1 MSEQT
6 TSQQQKSFSP
16 MQKKLLA
23 VGAAMTLILGASV
36 ATVGYQI
43 YQTKELLIQERDSLQ
58 SKITQLESDYR
69 FKSEERFNNAVQKA
83 LEHFVQQ
90 KREQDIQTK
99 YAKYE
104 SAPEQVPDD
113 KRIYGNLNARFTLV
127 EFSDLEC
134 PFCKKFHDTP
144 KEVVDASNGN
154 INWQWKHLPLSFH
167 NPAAEKEALAA
178 ECVAEQKGNR
188 GFWVFLDEVFAK
200 SQGNGGGV
208 PNLAEVIESV
218 GADASLVREC
228 LASGRYDLK
237 IAADVKQ
244 ATENGISG
252 TPATFIVDN
261 QTGKTQLIRGAQPS
275 QAIAAII
282 RKMMIESEN
291 N

>member
-23 VGAAMTLILGASV
+23 VGVAMTLLLGASV

-43 YQTKELLIQERDSLQ
+43 YQTKELLIQQRDSLQ
-58 SKITQLESDYR
+58 SQITQLESDYR

-90 KREQDIQTK
+90 KREQDIQAK

-144 KEVVDASNGN
+144 KEVVEASNGN

>member
-6 TSQQQKSFSP
+6 TSQQKSFNP
-16 MQKKLLA
+16 IQKKLLA
-23 VGAAMTLILGASV
+23 VGAAMTLILGVSV

-69 FKSEERFNNAVQKA
+69 FKSEELFNNAVQKA

-90 KREQDIQTK
+90 KREQVIQAK
-99 YAKYE
+99 YAKYA

-188 GFWVFLDEVFAK
+188 GFWVFLEEVFAK

-261 QTGKTQLIRGAQPS
+261 QTGKIQLIRGAQPS

>member
-1 MSEQT
+1 
-6 TSQQQKSFSP
+6 
-16 MQKKLLA
+16 KKLLA

-90 KREQDIQTK
+90 KREQDIQAK

-208 PNLAEVIESV
+208 PNL
-218 GADASLVREC
+218 
-228 LASGRYDLK
+228 
-237 IAADVKQ
+237 
-244 ATENGISG
+244 
-252 TPATFIVDN
+252 
-261 QTGKTQLIRGAQPS
+261 
-275 QAIAAII
+275 
-282 RKMMIESEN
+282 
-291 N
+291 

>member
-1 MSEQT
+1 
-6 TSQQQKSFSP
+6 

-23 VGAAMTLILGASV
+23 VGVAMTLLLGASV

-43 YQTKELLIQERDSLQ
+43 YQTKELLIQQRDSLQ
-58 SKITQLESDYR
+58 SQITQLESDYR

-90 KREQDIQTK
+90 KREQDIQAK

-144 KEVVDASNGN
+144 KEVVEASNGN

>member
-69 FKSEERFNNAVQKA
+69 FKSEERFNNAVQKT

-90 KREQDIQTK
+90 KREQDIQAK

>member
-6 TSQQQKSFSP
+6 TPQQQKSFSP

-90 KREQDIQTK
+90 KREQDIQAK

-188 GFWVFLDEVFAK
+188 GFWV
-200 SQGNGGGV
+200 S
-208 PNLAEVIESV
+208 
-218 GADASLVREC
+218 
-228 LASGRYDLK
+228 
-237 IAADVKQ
+237 
-244 ATENGISG
+244 
-252 TPATFIVDN
+252 
-261 QTGKTQLIRGAQPS
+261 
-275 QAIAAII
+275 
-282 RKMMIESEN
+282 
-291 N
+291 